1 MFFSNEW
8 LPEICLKFEITLLAI
23 LRIYINFYHT
33 MMSKKNTE
41 ISLSPAAEAARYLEN
56 ARQILTEKAGKKD
69 GLYAD
74 VKYVKMAAGTAY
86 SAALLILDEYLKQ
99 KEGINFTKPKSIEDY
114 TNRLRKHDKKLLRL
128 LVNVYDELHIV
139 GYYHGTR
146 SVEVIQTGLANVTQ
160 MLTYI

>member
-1 MFFSNEW
+1 
-8 LPEICLKFEITLLAI
+8 
-23 LRIYINFYHT
+23 
-33 MMSKKNTE
+33 MSKKSIENL
-41 ISLSPAAEAARYLEN
+41 LSPADEAARYLEN

-99 KEGINFTKPKSIEDY
+99 KEGVNFTKPKSIEDY
-114 TNRLRKHDKKLLRL
+114 TSRVRKYDKKLLAL
-128 LVNVYDELHIV
+128 LVDVYGELHIN
-139 GYYHGTR
+139 GYYIGTK
-146 SVEVIQTGLANVTQ
+146 SVNIIQAGLTNVTK

>member
-1 MFFSNEW
+1 MPEQHH
-8 LPEICLKFEITLLAI
+8 LPLT
-23 LRIYINFYHT
+23 
-33 MMSKKNTE
+33 
-41 ISLSPAAEAARYLEN
+41 PAQEAERYLEN

-86 SAALLILDEYLKQ
+86 SAALLILDEYLRQ
-99 KEGINFTKPKSIEDY
+99 KEGIDFTKPKSIEDY
-114 TNRLRKHDKKLLRL
+114 TNRLRKFDKKLLAL
-128 LVNVYDELHIV
+128 LVDVYDELHIA

-146 SVEVIQTGLANVTQ
+146 SVNTIQTGLSNVRQ

>member
-1 MFFSNEW
+1 LGNEW
-8 LPEICLKFEITLLAI
+8 LPEICLKFEITLLAN
-23 LRIYINFYHT
+23 LRLNTNHFYHT
-33 MMSKKNTE
+33 IMSKKSIENL
-41 ISLSPAAEAARYLEN
+41 LSPADEAARYLEN

-99 KEGINFTKPKSIEDY
+99 KEGVNFTKPKSIEDY
-114 TNRLRKHDKKLLRL
+114 TSRVRKYDKKLLAL
-128 LVNVYDELHIV
+128 LVDVYGELHIN
-139 GYYHGTR
+139 GYYIGTK
-146 SVEVIQTGLANVTQ
+146 SVNIIQAGLTNVTK